1 MSFNIKNAFLKYLP
15 VALLMLT
22 TACQKVIDIDLKDTP
37 KKIVIEAVVTDIAGQ
52 AKVLI
57 TQTKNYNESN
67 NPEYLPGGK
76 VTITDSDGNIVTF
89 TESATGR
96 FEAPSLAGQPSKTY
110 TLKVEIDNKTYTS
123 NVKMPEKVRLDSAY
137 TSEEFLFGE
146 NRKMTTVDYQ
156 DPAGV
161 SNFYRCVQYI
171 NGKKDN
177 TIYINSDDYT
187 DGSYVKDKLFYI
199 ADEDEGQEV
208 IKSGDEIKVE
218 FMNLEKS
225 VYKYWFSLDMGATG
239 ENQAATPANPVSN
252 ISNNALG
259 YFSVHPYQVRT
270 FIVP

>member
-1 MSFNIKNAFLKYLP
+1 MALNIKNTFLKSLP
-15 VALLMLT
+15 LALLVLT

-37 KKIVIEAVVTDIAGQ
+37 KKMVIEAVVTDIAGQ

-67 NPEYLPGGK
+67 TPDYLPGGK
-76 VTITDSDGNIVTF
+76 VSISDNEGNTVVFSET
-89 TESATGR
+89 ATGR
-96 FEAPSLAGQPSKTY
+96 FEAPALVGQASKTY
-110 TLKVEIDNKTYTS
+110 TLKVEINNQTYTS
-123 NVKMPEKVRLDSAY
+123 SVKMPEKVVLDDAY
-137 TSEEFLFGE
+137 ITEEFLFGE

-156 DPAGV
+156 DPPGV
-161 SNFYRCVQYI
+161 GNFYRCVQFI

-187 DGSYVKDKLFYI
+187 DGRYMKDKLFYI
-199 ADEDEGQEV
+199 ADEDKGQEV

-218 FMNLEKS
+218 FMSLEKS

-252 ISNNALG
+252 ITNGALG
-259 YFSVHPYQVRT
+259 YFSVHPYQSKT